1 MMTAKANWTYVCRLA
16 DIVPNT
22 GVAAKVGTAQVA
34 IFRLTAADD
43 RETGLYALCNRDPR
57 SGAYVLA
64 RGLVGSLKGRPVV
77 ASPVYKQHYDLTSG
91 ECIEDAA
98 LSVVS
103 YPVRVFDGMVLVK
116 NEAQAPVVSDGAA
129 A

>member
-1 MMTAKANWTYVCRLA
+1 MMTGKANWTYVCRLS

-34 IFRLTAADD
+34 IFRLSATDD
-43 RETGLYALCNRDPR
+43 SETGLYAMCNRDPR

-77 ASPVYKQHYDLTSG
+77 ASPIYKQHYDLSSG

-103 YPVRVFDGMVLVK
+103 YPVRVFDGMVLVR
-116 NEAQAPVVSDGAA
+116 NAGQPPVGGGAA

>member
-1 MMTAKANWTYVCRLA
+1 MMTAKAHWTYVCRLS

-34 IFRLTAADD
+34 IFRLTATDD
-43 RETGLYALCNRDPR
+43 SDTGLYALCNRDPR

-64 RGLVGSLKGRPVV
+64 RGLVGNLKGRPVV
-77 ASPVYKQHYDLTSG
+77 ASPIYKQHYDLNSG
-91 ECIEDAA
+91 ECIEDPA
-98 LSVVS
+98 LSILS
-103 YPVRVFDGMVLVK
+103 YPVRTFDGMVLVK
-116 NEAQAPVVSDGAA
+116 NEARSPAISDGAA